1 MELSRLKENVCK
13 EIDGRSE
20 TLKEIAKKIHEN
32 PETGWETP
40 KAVGW
45 LTGPL
50 KMDGFEVQT
59 GVADLSCAFT
69 AEWKK
74 QTDQKP
80 VIAIVAEY
88 DALKGIGHGCGHNLI
103 GTAAVGAA
111 LALKAAAPDL
121 PGHVRIIGTP
131 YEEGGG
137 GKIIMVERGVFEDID
152 AAMMCHPHC
161 RTMVGRGGLA
171 CNSFTF
177 KYHGKPSHASSAPQD
192 GISALDAVLQ
202 LFFSINQL
210 RQFAP
215 QKHRMHGIITH
226 GGEAPNIVPE
236 YAEAQFIIRATN
248 RRELAGLNQQVMNIA
263 ESAAKTTG
271 ARLETEK
278 GLTYAERYEN
288 PVFSKAFAENLTAIG
303 TDVSPAV
310 KTQGSS
316 DMGNV
321 GEVCPMIHPYI
332 GISDSATHSIEF
344 AQAAGS
350 EVGMA
355 GMLKAAKALAMTA
368 LDLCFNDAL
377 MAAIKADHAR
387 YRAEAQGET

>member
-1 MELSRLKENVCK
+1 MDLNRLKKDVCD
-13 EIDGRSE
+13 EVDHRSE
-20 TLKEIAKKIHEN
+20 TLRKIAKNIHEN

-40 KAVGW
+40 KAVAW
-45 LTGPL
+45 LTGAL
-50 KMDGFEVQT
+50 EADGFETQT
-59 GVADLSCAFT
+59 GIADLSCSFT
-69 AEWKK
+69 AEWSK
-74 QTDQKP
+74 QTDPKP

-88 DALKGIGHGCGHNLI
+88 DALKGMGHGCGHNLI

-111 LALKAAAPDL
+111 LALKAAVPDL
-121 PGHVRIIGTP
+121 PARVRVIGTP

-137 GKIIMVERGVFEDID
+137 GKIIMVERGVFEDVD

-171 CNSFTF
+171 CTPLTF

-202 LFFSINQL
+202 VFFSINQL

-215 QKHRMHGIITH
+215 QKHRIHGIITH

-236 YAEAQFIIRATN
+236 YAEAEFIIRAAN
-248 RRELAGLNQQVMNIA
+248 RRELEGLKKQVLNIA
-263 ESAAKTTG
+263 ECAAKTTG
-271 ARLETEK
+271 ARLEVET

-288 PVFSKAFAENLTAIG
+288 PVYSKAFAENLTAIG
-303 TDVSPAV
+303 TVVEPAV

-332 GISDSATHSIEF
+332 KVSDCATHSKEF
-344 AQAAGS
+344 ALAAGS
-350 EVGMA
+350 EA
-355 GMLKAAKALAMTA
+355 GMTGMLTAAKALAMTA
-368 LDLCFNDAL
+368 LDLCFNDTL

-387 YRAEAQGET
+387 YRAKAQGAP